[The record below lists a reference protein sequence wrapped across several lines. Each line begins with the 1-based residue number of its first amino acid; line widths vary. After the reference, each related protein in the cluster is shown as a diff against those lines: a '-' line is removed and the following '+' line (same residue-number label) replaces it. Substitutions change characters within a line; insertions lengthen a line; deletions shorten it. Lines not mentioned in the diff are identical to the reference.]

1 MTVRYWIVVAS
12 RDHAKTGQ
20 NGGFVQACHGKK
32 GPVSRMKAGDW
43 VIMYSPRMEFRSA
56 KHCQAFTAIGRFV
69 NEQVYPFD
77 MGNGFVPYRRDV
89 EFQAC
94 YEVPI
99 RPLIVSLGFISNKRH
114 WGAAFRYGVLEIPE
128 SDFRLI
134 ADKMLVRP
142 SSQAPGFNNGFTYRC
157 QIAL

>member
-1 MTVRYWIVVAS
+1 MTSRYWIVVAS
-12 RDHAKTGQ
+12 RDHAKTGEK
-20 NGGFVQACHGKK
+20 GGFVQACHGKK

-43 VIMYSPRMEFRSA
+43 LVIYSPRMQFKSA
-56 KHCQAFTAIGRFV
+56 MHYQAFTAIGQLV

-89 EFQAC
+89 EFQMC
-94 YEVPI
+94 HDISI
-99 RPLIVSLGFISNKRH
+99 RPLIDSLEFISNKQY
-114 WGAAFRYGVLEIPE
+114 WGAAFRYGLLEIPE

-142 SSQAPGFNNGFTYRC
+142 LDLNQCRSVEQC
-157 QIAL
+157 